1 MKKNELIGHIQEGIR
16 TEESAVAIYYK
27 HLRAV
32 VTRSGIDVDARNRI
46 RAVLDKLKAES
57 AGHRKQLEAIM
68 AELEKDPADDF

>member
-1 MKKNELIGHIQEGIR
+1 MEKGELLRHIQEGIR

-32 VTRSGIDVDARNRI
+32 ITRSGIAADTQDRI
-46 RAVLDKLKAES
+46 RSALEKLKTES